1 MKNDSWLFPFEMLGD
16 SYFDSNHDG
25 KLTGWET
32 IMRDSFLL
40 EEERR
45 WDERKK
51 KNQTTTQ
58 INYNR
63 PHSNTANG
71 SVRTSVDDDEDDY
84 AWRDFCEDGT
94 EYCIF
99 PEDYET
105 EEEYEEAL
113 EEAKY
118 GWRDTCE
125 SVIDTDVDPLDYET
139 EEEYEE
145 ALAEAQSRQNIA
157 EITLDVS
164 VECPTLDRLEEIKE
178 EDYPNK
184 RRYNA
189 AYRLADEFIIY
200 CDDEYE
206 KIVKGAC
213 RFILDHADDILAAN
227 YLSCDSGFL
236 YAQAIKDHFDLPCS
250 LPDEDEK
257 QEMELYEILVKL
269 AKRDLPFALKI
280 WEWCIE
286 QFGPYTQYTEYA
298 ANDLTKDVFDHLY
311 RFPNREDFIRA
322 VIRRFA
328 EKPDFASTVI
338 SLSKESYDNVPEF
351 IAEAIIEQHY
361 GVAELMFKAEL
372 YKATDWK
379 GILSLTDEIITSC
392 SDGKQLEA
400 IEFFRDHFFPVIK
413 AIPDGMVQDEIPD
426 FEKAI
431 ADYISDVEDSSEK
444 YAYTRKNAWRT
455 TVPDGKEYGIDPI
468 DYDTEQ
474 EYLDALNEEKYE
486 WRQWY
491 PSAEENEY
499 GLDVNDFETEDAFQA
514 AMDAKQ
520 QEQLE
525 AQRQAVM
532 QKQHVLQ
539 EKIAKDRTIYT
550 YCGVLLPGSPRPYYY
565 RTNDKTIQIGDT
577 VIVPYGYDNKEIEGT
592 VVSVGQYARLG
603 VPYPVEKT
611 KMIIRKKDF

>member
-1 MKNDSWLFPFEMLGD
+1 MKNDSWLFPFDMLGD
-16 SYFDSNHDG
+16 SFYDIDHDK

-32 IMRDSFLL
+32 ILRDSFWLDQQ
-40 EEERR
+40 RR
-45 WDERKK
+45 WNERKK
-51 KNQTTTQ
+51 ETQTTSQ

-63 PHSNTANG
+63 TRSQTANG
-71 SVRTSVDDDEDDY
+71 SIHSSDDDEEDC
-84 AWRDFCEDGT
+84 AWRDFCEDGSD
-94 EYCIF
+94 YGIS

-113 EEAKY
+113 EEARY
-118 GWRDTCE
+118 GWRDDCE
-125 SVIDTDVDPLDYET
+125 SAFDTGVDPEDYET

-145 ALAEAQSRQNIA
+145 ALAEAQGRDICP
-157 EITLDVS
+157 EMTLDVS
-164 VECPTLDRLEEIKE
+164 VECPALDRLEEIKE

-189 AYRLADEFIIY
+189 AYTLANEFIIY
-200 CDDEYE
+200 CDDDYE
-206 KIVKGAC
+206 KIVKDGC
-213 RFILDHADDILAAN
+213 RFILNHADDILAAN

-257 QEMELYEILVKL
+257 REMELYEILVKL
-269 AKRDLPFALKI
+269 AKRDVPLALKT

-286 QFGPYTQYTEYA
+286 QFGPYTQYAEYA
-298 ANDLTKDVFDHLY
+298 ASDLAKDIFDHLY
-311 RFPNREDFIRA
+311 CFSDRENFVRAIIRC
-322 VIRRFA
+322 FA
-328 EKPDFASTVI
+328 EKPDFASTVM

-379 GILSLTDEIITSC
+379 SILSLTDEIITSC
-392 SDGKQLEA
+392 SDGEQLEA
-400 IEFFRDHFFPVIK
+400 IEYFRDHFFPVIQ

-431 ADYISDVEDSSEK
+431 ADYISDVEDSSER
-444 YAYTRKNAWRT
+444 YAYTRKNAWRA
-455 TVPDGKEYGIDPI
+455 TVPDGKEYGMDPI
-468 DYDTEQ
+468 DYDSEQ
-474 EYLDALNEEKYE
+474 EYLDDLNEAKYE

-491 PSAEENEY
+491 PSADENEY
-499 GLDVNDFETEDAFQA
+499 GLDVNDFETEDDFRK
-514 AMDAKQ
+514 AMDAKE

-525 AQRQAVM
+525 AKRQAAI
-532 QKQHVLQ
+532 QKQLALQ
-539 EKIAKDRTIYT
+539 EVTAKDKTIYT
-550 YCGVLLPGSPRPYYY
+550 YCGVLLSGSSRPYSY

-577 VIVPYGYDNKEIEGT
+577 VIVPYGPDNKEIEGK
-592 VVSVGQYARLG
+592 VVSVGQYTRLA

-611 KMIIRKKDF
+611 KMIIRKKS